1 MKNEKWKMKNNNWW
15 MKGTC
20 GRPSSWCGCCRW
32 IKRQRCGLTAG
43 NRIRIYWNNR
53 STWRWRAGCTA
64 PHWDCTELQQH
75 KQQQHQLVSICRER
89 HRRCHFLIN
98 PSQIPVKSQYKF
110 YFILKD
116 PEKSP
121 IHPEGSRNSE
131 KSHEPSKIPVEL
143 SRKWLKM
150 V

>member
-32 IKRQRCGLTAG
+32 IKRQRCGRTAG

-75 KQQQHQLVSICRER
+75 KQQQQHQLVSICRER

-98 PSQIPVKSQYKF
+98 PSQIPVKSQSNPSINSISSWKILKSPQ
-110 YFILKD
+110 FILKD
-116 PEKSP
+116 RE
-121 IHPEGSRNSE
+121 I
-131 KSHEPSKIPVEL
+131 
-143 SRKWLKM
+143 LKNPM
-150 V
+150 NLLKFR